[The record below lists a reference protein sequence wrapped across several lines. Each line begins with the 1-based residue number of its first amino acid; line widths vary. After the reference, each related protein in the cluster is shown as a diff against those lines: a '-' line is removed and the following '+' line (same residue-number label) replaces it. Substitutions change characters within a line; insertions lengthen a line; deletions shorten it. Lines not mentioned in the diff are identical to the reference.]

1 MHKYRDIRL
10 DTGIVPEEEEE
21 LELSLT
27 GEMEDMPEDG
37 VIEDV
42 EEAVVEEAAAEAS
55 EEPEAEE
62 LVTAEE

>member
-37 VIEDV
+37 MTEDV

>member
-37 VIEDV
+37 MTED
-42 EEAVVEEAAAEAS
+42 VEEAAAEAS

>member
-37 VIEDV
+37 MT
-42 EEAVVEEAAAEAS
+42 VEEAAAEAS